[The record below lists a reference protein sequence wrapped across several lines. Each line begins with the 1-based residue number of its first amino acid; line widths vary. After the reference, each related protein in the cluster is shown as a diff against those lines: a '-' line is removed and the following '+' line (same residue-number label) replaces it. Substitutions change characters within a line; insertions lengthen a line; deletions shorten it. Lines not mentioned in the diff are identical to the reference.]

1 MVKNSFF
8 NNMWLTAPIL
18 GLLVSCGGGG
28 GGGGDSA
35 PSTQSTA
42 AKLADSTA
50 PAAFDFSSYESY
62 VGLSSKVLLSK
73 VPEFVLVNAKA
84 TYITVW
90 YVNEDGVREQVY
102 FGNLESIRC
111 QDAVG
116 GLTLRVPGNV
126 PLLHY
131 QIYDATQTSHEV
143 TV

>member
-1 MVKNSFF
+1 MMKNRFF
-8 NNMWLTAPIL
+8 NNTWLSAPLL

-28 GGGGDSA
+28 GGGAA
-35 PSTQSTA
+35 PSAQSTA

-50 PAAFDFSSYESY
+50 PAAFDFSAYDSY

-73 VPEFVLVNAKA
+73 VPEFVLVNAKT
-84 TYITVW
+84 TYVTVW
-90 YVNEDGVREQVY
+90 YVNEDGARQQVY

-111 QDAVG
+111 QDTIG
-116 GLTLRVPGNV
+116 GLTLRVPSNV

-131 QIYDATQTSHEV
+131 QIYDVTQTSHEV